1 MPPGSLCMCRLSES
15 DRPKGSHLH
24 SLSNFKYGRAVKMEG
39 ATIVMQDP
47 YHLSTK
53 FREYKDYELV
63 SLPVGQ
69 SALTYLSLQTPELP
83 NACLPRSGD
92 ATYSGPGMHIV
103 VLSSLVDSDLPVV
116 KATLQLLDK
125 RAKLEET
132 VQPKTLTVDKNLR
145 VWEPLGENG
154 TLVPTTSVLKVTES
168 DETTV
173 KLESDAES
181 ITRLQDM
188 ILPT

>member
-1 MPPGSLCMCRLSES
+1 MQKRMGPRGDGPRPLMEVTNWTVTADDCDHELEASVPPGSLCMCRLSES

-47 YHLSTK
+47 YNLSTK

-92 ATYSGPGMHIV
+92 ATYSGPGMHV
-103 VLSSLVDSDLPVV
+103 VILSSLVDSDLPVV

-125 RAKLEET
+125 RAELEGT
-132 VQPKTLTVDKNLR
+132 VQPKTLTVDK
-145 VWEPLGENG
+145 
-154 TLVPTTSVLKVTES
+154 
-168 DETTV
+168 D
-173 KLESDAES
+173 
-181 ITRLQDM
+181 
-188 ILPT
+188 